1 VPRIPAFGLR
11 LRLLGALLLTSIVT
25 LAVAAL
31 ALLSPL
37 EHKLRVESETS
48 LYTAVHA
55 TKSEFGDIRLDPRTH
70 LPEDEELR
78 LTLSLLRHRTTA
90 QVWLLTAT
98 LQQVGR
104 GAPTDLN
111 VPTYYGQ
118 VRQALARGRGVHRI
132 VGSLFVLAE
141 PLRIGGRRFAL
152 VVIKRLDYVSSA
164 VGVVQ
169 EAFIEAAVA
178 GFGIALLL
186 GLALTST
193 LLRRLRQLRDAAREV
208 ERHGLATTI
217 RVKPGNDEIGELANT
232 LRSMQS
238 RLRHQEEALHAFVA
252 TASHEL
258 RTPLASLDGMLELI
272 ADDLEGD
279 QLDLEDARA
288 RTARAREQSR
298 RLSRLAS
305 DLLDLSRLDAEVTLR
320 SEPVELSELA
330 RAVAAEL
337 DLRATQR
344 GVRLA
349 VHASAAPAW
358 AKGDPGAVARIV
370 RILLDNAL
378 RFAPEGSSIDLD
390 VFESGRSPG
399 SAEILVRDRGAG
411 VPSAERELIFERF
424 RRGAAS
430 AGQGGF
436 GLGLAIG
443 RELAARMG
451 GSLQLLEDPPPDGE
465 GGARFALRLP
475 GATMEEV
482 PLSAVTGTRDTAP
495 QPTA

>member
-1 VPRIPAFGLR
+1 MPRLPVFGLR

-70 LPEDEELR
+70 LPEDQELR

-118 VRQALARGRGVHRI
+118 VRQALAEGRGVHRI

-152 VVIKRLDYVSSA
+152 VVIRRLDYVSSA

-169 EAFIEAAVA
+169 EAFIEAAAA

-186 GLALTST
+186 GLALTGT
-193 LLRRLRQLRDAAREV
+193 LLRRLRQLRDAAREL

-337 DLRATQR
+337 DLRATRTRRAARRARLRRPRLGERRPGRRRADRADPARQR
-344 GVRLA
+344 AALRAGGFRDRPRRLRGRALAGVRR
-349 VHASAAPAW
+349 
-358 AKGDPGAVARIV
+358 DPRARP
-370 RILLDNAL
+370 RT
-378 RFAPEGSSIDLD
+378 GC
-390 VFESGRSPG
+390 
-399 SAEILVRDRGAG
+399 
-411 VPSAERELIFERF
+411 AERRARADLRALPT
-424 RRGAAS
+424 RRR
-430 AGQGGF
+430 
-436 GLGLAIG
+436 LLRTG
-443 RELAARMG
+443 R
-451 GSLQLLEDPPPDGE
+451 
-465 GGARFALRLP
+465 LRPRP
-475 GATMEEV
+475 GDRA
-482 PLSAVTGTRDTAP
+482 
-495 QPTA
+495 